1 MKAVILAGGLGTR
14 ISEESHLKPKPMIT
28 IGGKPII
35 WHIMKQYSH
44 YGVNEFIICL
54 GYKGYVVKEYF
65 ANYFLHMSDVTF
77 DMANNEM
84 QVHEKHVEPWKITLI
99 ETGEDTQTGGRLKKV
114 RDYIGNET
122 VCFTYGDGVS
132 NINIQKLIE
141 FHQSHGKLATV
152 TAIQPPGRYGALNLN
167 SERVEQFQEK
177 PAGDG
182 SWINGGFFVLEPE
195 VMDFIEGPTTAWE
208 ESPLKKLAD
217 QQALMAYRHTG
228 FWKAMDTLR
237 DKVSLENLWQTT
249 APWKVWE

>member
-1 MKAVILAGGLGTR
+1 
-14 ISEESHLKPKPMIT
+14 MIT

-122 VCFTYGDGVS
+122 FCFTYGDGVS